1 MLVNGW
7 ESAAVEQAGSESRR
21 GDRDRFRMWAER
33 RRETVA
39 QGNFGL
45 TVGHLDL
52 IALP

>member
-1 MLVNGW
+1 
-7 ESAAVEQAGSESRR
+7 VEHALSESRR
-21 GDRDRFRMWAER
+21 KDRDRFHLWAER

-52 IALP
+52 VALPGSV